1 MKFAPLCW
9 FVAGLTV
16 PATLSAA
23 DIHAISP
30 FEKSPLSGAA
40 RKLAVVPD
48 IYETAHFAI
57 AYTTSGVHAVNQAG
71 LGLNS
76 KGVPVVIDSLGK
88 LAEQV
93 WRLAIDTLGYPAPIP
108 MDSAMGYGAKTR
120 AGKFT
125 IELMDLVSLQSGWA
139 DQGYFGY
146 ASRPSSDP
154 GGLNRLELLLE
165 NDFIEGGSNK
175 PLRVIVDPVN
185 NHGDSVLYD
194 YSKDPLKGW
203 AVAISHEFYHSLQ
216 YHWDAQYLYAFH
228 EMTATWFATRAFPK
242 IHHEWQYLQRFVNH
256 SAQPVFRSDSTYPY
270 ENFPFITALTKSFG
284 EGVLKDLWP
293 DHASK
298 FSGDEAVW
306 FHGALLRLK
315 KDESLSNIEY
325 MRSFLM
331 LFGNVSSDLNDKG
344 GLFIKSP
351 VLKQWRK
358 IEDSTENSAIAGV
371 TYYGIELVALNRDQF
386 ANGWNV
392 VLVGEN
398 DSAKSVGGIIGL
410 PSKTIHVELPISGKR
425 YIYGR
430 EPGDTAVVVG
440 TLPSVLGKR
449 LWTAGFKFTTAAP
462 TWIRSAHPLSLGG
475 SFKHRV
481 DLHGRPVTSSTRGIV
496 LEGDFKTGWRRKV
509 VVGE

>member
-30 FEKSPLSGAA
+30 FEKSLLSGAA

-185 NHGDSVLYD
+185 NNGDSVLYD

-203 AVAISHEFYHSLQ
+203 AVAFSHEFYHSLQ

-228 EMTATWFATRAFPK
+228 EMTATWFATRAFPS
-242 IHHEWQYLQRFVNH
+242 IRHELQYLQIYLDNYWQ
-256 SAQPVFRSDSTYPY
+256 SAFRSDSTYPY
-270 ENFPFITALTKSFG
+270 IHFGFVRALTRAYG
-284 EGVLKDLWP
+284 DDVLKSLWP
-293 DHASK
+293 LHVSL
-298 FSGDEAVW
+298 FNPEESVW
-306 FHGALLRLK
+306 LHNSLMALK
-315 KDESLSNIEY
+315 KDESILTMSLLKELLALYANAPSMHNNNGTFVLRPPTI
-325 MRSFLM
+325 RKWFL
-331 LFGNVSSDLNDKG
+331 VQDSSDNSGVSG
-344 GLFIKSP
+344 GGEYCGL
-351 VLKQWRK
+351 
-358 IEDSTENSAIAGV
+358 
-371 TYYGIELVALNRDQF
+371 LVRLASGQF
-386 ANGWNV
+386 ESGWNV
-392 VLVGEN
+392 EFTDDL
-398 DSAKSVGGIIGL
+398 DSSGAAAGILSL
-410 PSKTIHVELPISGKR
+410 PSKTIRVCHPAKGRVVMGKTD
-425 YIYGR
+425 
-430 EPGDTAVVVG
+430 GDTAYI
-440 TLPSVLGKR
+440 LG
-449 LWTAGFKFTTAAP
+449 LMPGILDQHTAHPNATFTTASQTGTRP
-462 TWIRSAHPLSLGG
+462 RQPLLMGG
-475 SFKHRV
+475 SIKHRV
-481 DLHGRPVTSSTRGIV
+481 DLHGRPVTSSTRGVV
-496 LEGDFKTGWRRKV
+496 LERDFKSGWRRKV